1 MWLCQARNTAEVAK
15 LRDHEKRVREETMA
29 ELAQSHRPEFTA
41 PGSMPNYLPTRDK
54 ATIKS
59 KIHTGMSLKARE
71 EKYVLLFNEINAL
84 MGLLHNN

>member
-1 MWLCQARNTAEVAK
+1 
-15 LRDHEKRVREETMA
+15 MA